1 MGALLKPT
9 ALQLVF
15 ECTSRE
21 PRQDIGGVSQ
31 FSGCQTWLSLPS
43 SQERQKYGKFMW
55 GSLSFIVWFILL
67 SHVGLVTCPQEVQ
80 EGAVAVTTVRLATRL
95 DMFLRCTTCI
105 SCILPVKDGVCGSTK
120 SEVLSH
126 AKTEEAIYLQDLQG
140 LKLSHPRPVY
150 MPQSQVWP
158 FAVRALSHLW
168 ASKNTSLMH
177 KVHVRRTRP
186 DTNALRTRP

>member
-80 EGAVAVTTVRLATRL
+80 EGAAAVTTVRPATRL
-95 DMFLRCTTCI
+95 DMFLRCATCI
-105 SCILPVKDGVCGSTK
+105 SCMYTAREGRS
-120 SEVLSH
+120 
-126 AKTEEAIYLQDLQG
+126 
-140 LKLSHPRPVY
+140 
-150 MPQSQVWP
+150 
-158 FAVRALSHLW
+158 LW
-168 ASKNTSLMH
+168 KYQI
-177 KVHVRRTRP
+177 
-186 DTNALRTRP
+186 